1 MAETKIPMES
11 HAISYVTLANGQDV
25 PLDELPCTYCGKVGS
40 AYLAVTDQFV
50 NPFCSWEC
58 LTESV
63 RIDDQ
68 PLTEELMREAG
79 LHVIG
84 PKPEA

>member
-1 MAETKIPMES
+1 MGETETPMES

-25 PLDELPCTYCGKVGS
+25 PLSELPCTYCGKVGS
-40 AYLAVTDQFV
+40 TFLAVTEQFV
-50 NPFCSWEC
+50 NPFCSWEH

-68 PLTEELMREAG
+68 PLTEDLMREAG
-79 LHVIG
+79 LHIIG